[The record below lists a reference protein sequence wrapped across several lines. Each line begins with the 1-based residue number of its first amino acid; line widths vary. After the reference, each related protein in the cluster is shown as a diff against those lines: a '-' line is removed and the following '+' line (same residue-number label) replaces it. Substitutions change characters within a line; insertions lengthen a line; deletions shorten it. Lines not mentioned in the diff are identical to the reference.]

1 MTLSTKDRRRYSNL
15 SLKRALGAACFAA
28 GATALTSAFAPSP
41 PSVQHGLCTL
51 SGHKRISDARYRR
64 SCERLRVR
72 ATAGGGGS
80 GLKEKRNG
88 GAVPHRQR
96 SADPSGLT
104 AAGTGRAHSGGH
116 LQLPQK
122 PPLSPEEERTLI
134 NQIQQARVLR
144 SFRRRLLKK
153 GGGDKKNTADARRG
167 ALMPPA
173 MWAREAG
180 ITVEELTEKLQAGIE
195 AKEALVE
202 RNLPMVIKIVRERY
216 QWRLHGGQVTTADL
230 VQEGA
235 YALGLAAER
244 FDADRDTRF
253 LTYAVFVVRDK
264 LDNALA
270 SGNSA
275 ISVPASALKEYY
287 EARRQLTAELGR
299 QPLEPE
305 FANFFTNEPFTS
317 SATSA
322 ADDDDGDA
330 TITSNNV
337 QPTTGLGIAATTP
350 EQGLSEVE
358 VEGGKGARIK
368 NWPLTV
374 QDAATLR
381 RRKRRLDLLAAVQ
394 RSTSLDTPV
403 KGPEGGIIP
412 LVEVVEGLGGKL
424 QRDPLLEAEYE
435 SLLALLPKVLTPR
448 QVDLVRMACGF
459 AEDGR
464 SMSMQECSQR
474 LCLSVSRTKEL
485 FEASLQELRASAT
498 LDHPSVA

>member
-1 MTLSTKDRRRYSNL
+1 MTLSTSDRRRHPNL

-41 PSVQHGLCTL
+41 PSVQHGLCTF
-51 SGHKRISDARYRR
+51 SGHKDINSARCRR

-72 ATAGGGGS
+72 ATAGDRGS
-80 GLKEKRNG
+80 GLKERRND
-88 GAVPHRQR
+88 GAATRPER
-96 SADPSGLT
+96 SADPSGLS
-104 AAGTGRAHSGGH
+104 AEGTSRAKSGGY
-116 LQLPQK
+116 LQFPQK

-144 SFRRRLLKK
+144 SLRKRLLKR
-153 GGGDKKNTADARRG
+153 GAGDKNNTADARRG

-202 RNLPMVIKIVRERY
+202 RNLPMVIKIVREWY
-216 QWRLHGGQVTTADL
+216 EWRLHGAQVTTADL

-270 SGNSA
+270 AGNGS

-299 QPLEPE
+299 QPVGPE

-317 SATSA
+317 PATSA
-322 ADDDDGDA
+322 ADDVDGDA
-330 TITSNNV
+330 AVTSSNKM
-337 QPTTGLGIAATTP
+337 PTTGLRIEATTP
-350 EQGLSEVE
+350 EQGLSEVT
-358 VEGGKGARIK
+358 VGGGTGAGMKKRSFM
-368 NWPLTV
+368 V
-374 QDAATLR
+374 QDAAMMR

-394 RSTSLDTPV
+394 QSTSLDTPV
-403 KGPEGGIIP
+403 KGPEGGTIP
-412 LVEVVEGLGGKL
+412 LVDLVEGFLEKPED
-424 QRDPLLEAEYE
+424 DPLLEAENE

-448 QVDLVRMACGF
+448 QVDLVRMACGL

-474 LCLSVSRTKEL
+474 LSLSVSKTREL
-485 FEASLQELRASAT
+485 FEASLQKLRTSAA
-498 LDHPSVA
+498 LDHPSVV